1 MIFITKP
8 LINSSSTRLLL
19 ISLVSSVVLAGCS
32 TFNQKKDDIPNPT
45 PEITATPVAPQPTEP
60 EPKLMAPGQNEDGSY
75 SNIWDRIRN
84 GYGLP
89 TIESGNQ
96 PITNQLRWYSN
107 NQRHVNRV
115 TLQCEP
121 YLHYVVS
128 ELEANGLP
136 LELALLPIIESSYD
150 PTVTSPSNA
159 AGIWQFIPQTGK
171 NFGLK
176 KNNWYDGR
184 RDVVASTDAA
194 IRYLK
199 KLHTMFNN
207 DWLLAI
213 AAYNAGEGSVAR
225 AIQKNKREGKP
236 TDFWSLPLSKQA
248 QAYVPHL
255 LALSKV
261 IADPDKYDLNIA
273 NISDTPYFVKIN
285 VASQINLAQAA
296 KLANIDAGKLKKLN
310 SGFTGW
316 LTHPTDSC
324 PIIVPIADADA
335 FTLQL
340 ESLPKL
346 AIKQWQEHM
355 VRKGDTLGS
364 IAKRYGVSTDT
375 ITTINSLKKSTLRVG
390 QRLQIPLS
398 SPITDSTIIEA
409 EELLALRKQQKDSG
423 KTAYYTVKSGD
434 NLWSIAKSQ
443 NISRATLVRLNNL
456 TETSKLKPGQKL
468 LVLSPETLEKTS
480 TEKETGEK
488 AVLNKQ
494 TTNENNLRKIKY
506 TIQAGDTLTKIAS
519 RFNVTKKEILEW
531 NEVKDEGYIHPNQE
545 LIIMLPAKS

>member
-1 MIFITKP
+1 MIFINRP
-8 LINSSSTRLLL
+8 FISNSLTRLLSICL
-19 ISLVSSVVLAGCS
+19 ISFITLAGCKN
-32 TFNQKKDDIPNPT
+32 FNHKQDDLPNPT
-45 PEITATPVAPQPTEP
+45 AEITLPSVDP
-60 EPKLMAPGQNEDGSY
+60 EPAQPELTPMAPGQNADGSY

-89 TIESGNQ
+89 TIEPGNQ
-96 PITNQLRWYSN
+96 PITNQIRWYSN

-115 TLQCEP
+115 TTQCEP

-150 PTVTSPSNA
+150 PSVTSPSNA

-184 RDVVASTDAA
+184 RDVIASTDAA

-199 KLHTMFNN
+199 KLHAMFNN

-248 QAYVPHL
+248 QSYVPHL

-261 IADPDKYDLNIA
+261 IANPDQYDLSIN

-296 KLANIDAGKLKKLN
+296 KLANIDAGELKKLN
-310 SGFTGW
+310 SGFTSW

-324 PIIVPIADADA
+324 EIIVPIADANA

-355 VRKGDTLGS
+355 VKKGETLNS
-364 IAKRYGVSTDT
+364 IAKRYNVSTDT
-375 ITTINSLKKSTLRVG
+375 IATINSVKKSTLRVG
-390 QRLQIPLS
+390 QRLHIPLS
-398 SPITDSTIIEA
+398 APITDPAIIEA
-409 EELLALRKQQKDSG
+409 DELLALRKLQKESG
-423 KTAYYTVKSGD
+423 KTSYYTVKSGD
-434 NLWSIAKSQ
+434 NLWNIAKAHD
-443 NISRATLVRLNNL
+443 ISRNTLAQLNNL
-456 TETSKLKPGQKL
+456 SEASKLKPGQKL
-468 LVLSPETLEKTS
+468 LVLSPGTMEKKPTETAAAEATTEKTV
-480 TEKETGEK
+480 
-488 AVLNKQ
+488 A
-494 TTNENNLRKIKY
+494 NESGLRKIRY
-506 TIQAGDTLTKIAS
+506 TIQAGDTLTKIAA

-531 NEVKDEGYIHPNQE
+531 NQVKDEGYIHPNQE
-545 LIIMLPAKS
+545 LIIMLPAKG

>member
-1 MIFITKP
+1 MIFNNQPI
-8 LINSSSTRLLL
+8 INGSFISFLVTFLL
-19 ISLVSSVVLAGCS
+19 SSVVLTSCS
-32 TFNQKKDDIPNPT
+32 SFTHEEKDIPSSVPEIVAPPVDPQPISPELNPT
-45 PEITATPVAPQPTEP
+45 P
-60 EPKLMAPGQNEDGSY
+60 LGQNPDGSY
-75 SNIWDRIRN
+75 NNIWERIRN

-89 TIESGNQ
+89 TIESDNLPINNQ
-96 PITNQLRWYSN
+96 IRWYSN

-115 TLQCEP
+115 TKQCEP

-128 ELEANGLP
+128 QLEANGLP

-150 PTVTSPSNA
+150 PTVTSPSHA

-176 KNNWYDGR
+176 KNTWYDGR
-184 RDVVASTDAA
+184 RDVIASTDAA

-199 KLHTMFNN
+199 KLHAMFNN

-213 AAYNAGEGSVAR
+213 AAYNAGEGSVGR

-236 TDFWSLPLSKQA
+236 TDFWSLPLSKQT
-248 QAYVPHL
+248 QSYVPHL

-261 IADPDKYDLNIA
+261 IANPDLYDLNISD
-273 NISDTPYFVKIN
+273 ISDTPYFVKID

-296 KLANIDAGKLKKLN
+296 KLANIDAGELKKLN

-324 PIIVPIADADA
+324 EIIVPIANADA

-355 VRKGDTLGS
+355 VKKGDTLNS
-364 IAKRYGVSTDT
+364 IAKRYSVSTDT
-375 ITTINSLKKSTLRVG
+375 IATINSVKKSTLRVG
-390 QRLQIPLS
+390 QRLQIPL
-398 SPITDSTIIEA
+398 PISNTDPAIIEA
-409 EELLALRKQQKDSG
+409 DELLALRKQQKESG
-423 KTAYYTVKSGD
+423 KTSYYTVKPGD
-434 NLWSIAKSQ
+434 NLWSIAKTQ
-443 NISRATLVRLNNL
+443 NISRATLVQLNNL
-456 TETSKLKPGQKL
+456 SETSKLKPGQQL
-468 LVLSPETLEKTS
+468 LIVNPGTLEKNTA
-480 TEKETGEK
+480 EK
-488 AVLNKQ
+488 ATAEN
-494 TTNENNLRKIKY
+494 TTSQQQKSNEKNSRKIRY
-506 TIQAGDTLTKIAS
+506 TIQAGDTLIKIAT

-545 LIIMLPAKS
+545 LIIMLPKG